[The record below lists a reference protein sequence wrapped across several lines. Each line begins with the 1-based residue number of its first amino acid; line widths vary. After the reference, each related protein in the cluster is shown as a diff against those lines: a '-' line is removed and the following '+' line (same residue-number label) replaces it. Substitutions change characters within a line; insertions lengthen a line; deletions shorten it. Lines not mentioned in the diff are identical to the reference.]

1 MGDHLEQATAPA
13 LGVAP
18 GGGLRP
24 RDHALA
30 AGTVLGGR
38 YALGERLG
46 RGGMAEV
53 YLAHDRVLARDVA
66 VKVFHPSAGGPDD
79 EERHG
84 TEMRLLARLSHPG
97 LVMML
102 DAGTTEFPGGE
113 LQDYLVMELVRGPSL
128 AARLAEGPLSAE
140 DAALVGVHVAEAL
153 AYIHEEGVVHRDVK
167 PGNIL
172 LPPAG
177 RSGAGGSWTKLTD
190 FGIARVRADETAT
203 ATQELLG
210 TPSYLS
216 PEQATGG
223 RLTAASDVYA
233 LGLVLVECLTAE
245 RAFPGDAL
253 TSAVARLHRP
263 VPLPERFGPRW
274 AELIGSMTAL
284 DPLDRLTATAAAE
297 ELRALLRPGALGVG
311 PVAGDIGA
319 AAVPLGT
326 VSLPAAVGPVGQAAL
341 EEHPSGPLPD
351 GPLDAALEVDL
362 DAPTLGVDPRLLG
375 LRAGPAAA
383 SGPAVGAGAA
393 EAATSAEA
401 ASDAPGPGD
410 PAEPADQERRR
421 RRGVVVGTALLGVT
435 AALVVAAS
443 ALAPEAPAADPAATT
458 QEPAVVSQEPSAETE
473 DATATPAAEEP
484 AADAGAPDAGAS
496 DATTVTVATDPG
508 PSSGDAA
515 GSAAPVEAVVVTDQV
530 EDDPATTGPGAPK
543 PGKSG
548 PGAADAG
555 REDGPGDDADAA
567 DDATE
572 GKPGPAA
579 NANERAHQNAAERA
593 EGKRAGTDD

>member
-18 GGGLRP
+18 GAGLRP
-24 RDHALA
+24 REQALP
-30 AGTVLGGR
+30 AGAVLGGR
-38 YALGERLG
+38 YTLGERLG

-84 TEMRLLARLSHPG
+84 TEMRLLARLAHPG

-102 DAGTTEFPGGE
+102 DAGTTELPGGE
-113 LQDYLVMELVRGPSL
+113 VQDFLVMELVRGPSL

-153 AYIHEEGVVHRDVK
+153 AYIHDEGVVHRDVK

-284 DPLDRLTATAAAE
+284 DPLDRLTAAGAAE

-326 VSLPAAVGPVGQAAL
+326 VSLPGAGGPAEPGAL

-351 GPLDAALEVDL
+351 GPLEAGLDARLDADL
-362 DAPTLGVDPRLLG
+362 DAPTLGVDPRLLVG
-375 LRAGPAAA
+375 LRPEPAAGGAADPAERGAADPAGPADTEDD
-383 SGPAVGAGAA
+383 AGATA
-393 EAATSAEA
+393 
-401 ASDAPGPGD
+401 
-410 PAEPADQERRR
+410 RRR
-421 RRGVVVGTALLGVT
+421 RRGAVVGAAVLGVA
-435 AALVVAAS
+435 AALVVAGG
-443 ALAPEAPAADPAATT
+443 ALAPDAPAADPAATT
-458 QEPAVVSQEPSAETE
+458 QEPAGVSQGPSARPD
-473 DATATPAAEEP
+473 DAMTAPAGEEQ
-484 AADAGAPDAGAS
+484 AADVGGSEAG
-496 DATTVTVATDPG
+496 TVIVA
-508 PSSGDAA
+508 
-515 GSAAPVEAVVVTDQV
+515 
-530 EDDPATTGPGAPK
+530 TGPGAA
-543 PGKSG
+543 STTAD
-548 PGAADAG
+548 GAADGADAG
-555 REDGPGDDADAA
+555 GTAGPAEGVVVTGGALTDPVAVEPGPADPGAGDGPAAGDAPAA
-567 DDATE
+567 GETPGVTE
-572 GKPGPAA
+572 SGPGPAA
-579 NANERAHQNAAERA
+579 HANEQAHRNATERA
-593 EGKRAGTDD
+593 ERNQAAAGG

>member
-13 LGVAP
+13 LGVVP

-24 RDHALA
+24 RDHALP

-38 YALGERLG
+38 YTVGERLG

-66 VKVFHPSAGGPDD
+66 VKVFHPSPAGQD
-79 EERHG
+79 EDERHG
-84 TEMRLLARLSHPG
+84 AEMRLLARLGHPG

-102 DAGTTEFPGGE
+102 DAGTTELPGGE
-113 LQDYLVMELVRGPSL
+113 VQDFLVMELVRGPSL

-153 AYIHEEGVVHRDVK
+153 AYIHDEGVVHRDVK

-177 RSGAGGSWTKLTD
+177 RGGAGGSWTKLTD

-223 RLTAASDVYA
+223 RLTAA
-233 LGLVLVECLTAE
+233 
-245 RAFPGDAL
+245 
-253 TSAVARLHRP
+253 
-263 VPLPERFGPRW
+263 
-274 AELIGSMTAL
+274 
-284 DPLDRLTATAAAE
+284 AAAE

-326 VSLPAAVGPVGQAAL
+326 VALPAVAVPVGPVDPGAL

-351 GPLDAALEVDL
+351 GPLAPDLVVDLDDDL

-375 LRAGPAAA
+375 LRAEPGALRADAPAATGADPVTGAGPATD
-383 SGPAVGAGAA
+383 AGAA
-393 EAATSAEA
+393 AAT
-401 ASDAPGPGD
+401 DPG
-410 PAEPADQERRR
+410 RR
-421 RRGVVVGTALLGVT
+421 RRGVVV
-435 AALVVAAS
+435 
-443 ALAPEAPAADPAATT
+443 
-458 QEPAVVSQEPSAETE
+458 
-473 DATATPAAEEP
+473 
-484 AADAGAPDAGAS
+484 
-496 DATTVTVATDPG
+496 
-508 PSSGDAA
+508 
-515 GSAAPVEAVVVTDQV
+515 
-530 EDDPATTGPGAPK
+530 
-543 PGKSG
+543 
-548 PGAADAG
+548 
-555 REDGPGDDADAA
+555 
-567 DDATE
+567 
-572 GKPGPAA
+572 
-579 NANERAHQNAAERA
+579 
-593 EGKRAGTDD
+593 

>member
-13 LGVAP
+13 LGVVP

-24 RDHALA
+24 RDHALP

-38 YALGERLG
+38 YTVGERLG

-66 VKVFHPSAGGPDD
+66 VKVFHPSPAGQD
-79 EERHG
+79 EDERHG
-84 TEMRLLARLSHPG
+84 AEMRLLARLGHPG

-102 DAGTTEFPGGE
+102 DAGTTELPGGE
-113 LQDYLVMELVRGPSL
+113 VQDFLVMELVRGPSL

-153 AYIHEEGVVHRDVK
+153 AYIHDEGVVHRDVK

-177 RSGAGGSWTKLTD
+177 RGGAGGSWTKLTD

-284 DPLDRLTATAAAE
+284 DPLDRLTAAAAAE

-326 VSLPAAVGPVGQAAL
+326 VALPAVAVPVGPVDPGAL

-351 GPLDAALEVDL
+351 GPLAPDLVVDLDDDL

-375 LRAGPAAA
+375 LRAEPGALRADAPAATGADPVTGAGPATD
-383 SGPAVGAGAA
+383 AGAA
-393 EAATSAEA
+393 AAT
-401 ASDAPGPGD
+401 DPG
-410 PAEPADQERRR
+410 RR
-421 RRGVVVGTALLGVT
+421 RRGVVV
-435 AALVVAAS
+435 
-443 ALAPEAPAADPAATT
+443 
-458 QEPAVVSQEPSAETE
+458 
-473 DATATPAAEEP
+473 
-484 AADAGAPDAGAS
+484 
-496 DATTVTVATDPG
+496 
-508 PSSGDAA
+508 
-515 GSAAPVEAVVVTDQV
+515 
-530 EDDPATTGPGAPK
+530 
-543 PGKSG
+543 
-548 PGAADAG
+548 
-555 REDGPGDDADAA
+555 
-567 DDATE
+567 
-572 GKPGPAA
+572 
-579 NANERAHQNAAERA
+579 
-593 EGKRAGTDD
+593 

>member
-18 GGGLRP
+18 GSGLRP
-24 RDHALA
+24 RDHALP
-30 AGTVLGGR
+30 AGTVLGDR
-38 YALGERLG
+38 YAVGERLG

-66 VKVFHPSAGGPDD
+66 VKVFHPSAAGHD
-79 EERHG
+79 EDERHG
-84 TEMRLLARLSHPG
+84 AEMRLLARLAHPG

-102 DAGTTEFPGGE
+102 DAGTTELPGGE
-113 LQDYLVMELVRGPSL
+113 VQDFLVMELVRGPSL

-140 DAALVGVHVAEAL
+140 DTALVGVHVAEAL
-153 AYIHEEGVVHRDVK
+153 AYIHDEGVVHRDVK

-223 RLTAASDVYA
+223 RLTSASDVYA

-284 DPLDRLTATAAAE
+284 DPLDRLTATGAAE

-311 PVAGDIGA
+311 PVSGDIGA

-326 VSLPAAVGPVGQAAL
+326 VQLPAVGPAPASPAAPAGGL

-351 GPLDAALEVDL
+351 GPLDPAL

-375 LRAGPAAA
+375 LRAEPEDAVDPARRRRVAGAVAGAALLGAAAVVLGAGALAPGAPASDPASPGTTAQQSGAVATQEIAPADEGTPAAPVEQADDGGTPGSVTDVVAVTHDVDGAADAAAPA
-383 SGPAVGAGAA
+383 SEETPVPAGAPDGAAGPAVAD
-393 EAATSAEA
+393 
-401 ASDAPGPGD
+401 DAPVVTD
-410 PAEPADQERRR
+410 P
-421 RRGVVVGTALLGVT
+421 
-435 AALVVAAS
+435 
-443 ALAPEAPAADPAATT
+443 APAAD
-458 QEPAVVSQEPSAETE
+458 
-473 DATATPAAEEP
+473 
-484 AADAGAPDAGAS
+484 G
-496 DATTVTVATDPG
+496 G
-508 PSSGDAA
+508 PRS
-515 GSAAPVEAVVVTDQV
+515 
-530 EDDPATTGPGAPK
+530 
-543 PGKSG
+543 
-548 PGAADAG
+548 
-555 REDGPGDDADAA
+555 
-567 DDATE
+567 
-572 GKPGPAA
+572 GPAA
-579 NANERAHQNAAERA
+579 QASERAHQNAAGR
-593 EGKRAGTDD
+593 GPGG

>member
-13 LGVAP
+13 LGVVP

-24 RDHALA
+24 RDQALA

-38 YALGERLG
+38 YTLGERLG

-66 VKVFHPSAGGPDD
+66 VKVFHPSTGGPDD

-84 TEMRLLARLSHPG
+84 AEMRLLARLAHPG

-102 DAGTTEFPGGE
+102 DAGTTELPGGE
-113 LQDYLVMELVRGPSL
+113 VQDFLVMELVRGPSL

-153 AYIHEEGVVHRDVK
+153 AYIHDEGVVHRDVK

-319 AAVPLGT
+319 ATVPLGT
-326 VSLPAAVGPVGQAAL
+326 VSLPAAVGPGEQAAL

-375 LRAGPAAA
+375 LRAGPAATSA
-383 SGPAVGAGAA
+383 RTEPAGPV
-393 EAATSAEA
+393 EAAAPAEA
-401 ASDAPGPGD
+401 ASDAPGPGGPAGPVD
-410 PAEPADQERRR
+410 PERRR

-458 QEPAVVSQEPSAETE
+458 QEPAVVSQEPSAQPE
-473 DATATPAAEEP
+473 DATATPAGEEP
-484 AADAGAPDAGAS
+484 AVDAGAPDAGAS

-515 GSAAPVEAVVVTDQV
+515 GAADAAAPAEAVVVTDQGA
-530 EDDPATTGPGAPK
+530 DDPAATGPGAAK
-543 PGKSG
+543 P
-548 PGAADAG
+548 
-555 REDGPGDDADAA
+555 GPGDAGPGGGPAA
-567 DDATE
+567 DDSGDATP

-579 NANERAHQNAAERA
+579 NANERAHQNAAER
-593 EGKRAGTDD
+593 EERKRAGADD

>member
-1 MGDHLEQATAPA
+1 MGDHPEQATAPA

-18 GGGLRP
+18 GAGLRP
-24 RDHALA
+24 REQALPVGA
-30 AGTVLGGR
+30 VLGGR
-38 YALGERLG
+38 YTLGERLG

-84 TEMRLLARLSHPG
+84 TEMRLLARLGHPG

-102 DAGTTEFPGGE
+102 DAGTTELPGGE
-113 LQDYLVMELVRGPSL
+113 VQDFLVMELVRGPSL

-153 AYIHEEGVVHRDVK
+153 AYIHDEGVVHRDVK

-284 DPLDRLTATAAAE
+284 DPLDRLTAAGAAE
-297 ELRALLRPGALGVG
+297 ELRALLRPGALGLG
-311 PVAGDIGA
+311 PVTGDIGA

-326 VSLPAAVGPVGQAAL
+326 VSLPGAGGPAEPGAL

-351 GPLDAALEVDL
+351 GPLDAGLDARLDADL
-362 DAPTLGVDPRLLG
+362 DAPTLGVDPRLLVG
-375 LRAGPAAA
+375 LRPEPAAGGAADPAERGAADPAGPADAED
-383 SGPAVGAGAA
+383 AGATA
-393 EAATSAEA
+393 
-401 ASDAPGPGD
+401 
-410 PAEPADQERRR
+410 RRR
-421 RRGVVVGTALLGVT
+421 RRGAVVGTAVLGVA
-435 AALVVAAS
+435 AALVVAGS
-443 ALAPEAPAADPAATT
+443 VLAPDAPAADPAATT
-458 QEPAVVSQEPSAETE
+458 QEPAGVSQRPSAGP
-473 DATATPAAEEP
+473 DGATTTPAGEGQ
-484 AADAGAPDAGAS
+484 AADVRGSEAG
-496 DATTVTVATDPG
+496 TVTVATGAGAASTTADG
-508 PSSGDAA
+508 AA
-515 GSAAPVEAVVVTDQV
+515 GGAGAGATAGPADGVVVTEGV
-530 EDDPATTGPGAPK
+530 LTEVPTGPGATD
-543 PGKSG
+543 
-548 PGAADAG
+548 PGAVEPGPADPGSA
-555 REDGPGDDADAA
+555 DGPAA
-567 DDATE
+567 GEAPGVTE
-572 GKPGPAA
+572 GGPGPAA
-579 NANERAHQNAAERA
+579 SANEQAHRNAAERA
-593 EGKRAGTDD
+593 ERERAAAGG

>member
-18 GGGLRP
+18 GSGLRP
-24 RDHALA
+24 RDHALP

-38 YALGERLG
+38 YTVGERLG

-66 VKVFHPSAGGPDD
+66 VKVFHPTAAGHDE

-84 TEMRLLARLSHPG
+84 TEMRLLARLAHPG

-102 DAGTTEFPGGE
+102 DAGTTELPGGE
-113 LQDYLVMELVRGPSL
+113 VQDFLVMELVRGPSL

-153 AYIHEEGVVHRDVK
+153 AYIHDEGVVHRDVK

-172 LPPAG
+172 LPAAG
-177 RSGAGGSWTKLTD
+177 RPGAQGSWTKLTD

-326 VSLPAAVGPVGQAAL
+326 VSLPGAGGPAEPGAL

-351 GPLDAALEVDL
+351 GRLDAELDARLDADL

-375 LRAGPAAA
+375 LRPEPAAAGAEEPAGPADAGDAGSAA
-383 SGPAVGAGAA
+383 
-393 EAATSAEA
+393 
-401 ASDAPGPGD
+401 
-410 PAEPADQERRR
+410 RRR
-421 RRGVVVGTALLGVT
+421 RRGAVVGTALLGVT
-435 AALVVAAS
+435 AALVVAGS

-458 QEPAVVSQEPSAETE
+458 HEAAGVSPGPSAQQD
-473 DATATPAAEEP
+473 DATATPAGEEP
-484 AADAGAPDAGAS
+484 VADGGPAGAGSADAGAAEAGPADAG
-496 DATTVTVATDPG
+496 TVTVATGAADGADPG
-508 PSSGDAA
+508 ASAGPAA
-515 GSAAPVEAVVVTDQV
+515 AVVVTDGV
-530 EDDPATTGPGAPK
+530 GADPVTTGSGA
-543 PGKSG
+543 SG
-548 PGAADAG
+548 PGTA
-555 REDGPGDDADAA
+555 GPGGGPVAGDAPGAA
-567 DDATE
+567 Q
-572 GKPGPAA
+572 GGPGPAA
-579 NANERAHQNAAERA
+579 DASEQAQRNAAERA
-593 EGKRAGTDD
+593 ERKQPGAGG

>member
-13 LGVAP
+13 LGSAP
-18 GGGLRP
+18 GSGSRP
-24 RDHALA
+24 RDQVLA

-38 YALGERLG
+38 YTLGERIG

-66 VKVFHPSAGGPDD
+66 VKVFHPSAGGQDD

-84 TEMRLLARLSHPG
+84 AEMRLLARLAHPG

-102 DAGTTEFPGGE
+102 DAGTAELPGGE
-113 LQDYLVMELVRGPSL
+113 VQDYLVMELVRGPSL

-153 AYIHEEGVVHRDVK
+153 AYIHDEGVVHRDVK

-177 RSGAGGSWTKLTD
+177 RSGAGSSWTKLTD

-311 PVAGDIGA
+311 PVAGDIGS

-326 VSLPAAVGPVGQAAL
+326 ISLLAVGVATGAVGSDAL

-351 GPLDAALEVDL
+351 GPLAAGLAADLDDDL

-375 LRAGPAAA
+375 LRAEPAAA
-383 SGPAVGAGAA
+383 ARPADDG
-393 EAATSAEA
+393 S
-401 ASDAPGPGD
+401 APGQDD
-410 PAEPADQERRR
+410 PAEPVAPGRR

-443 ALAPEAPAADPAATT
+443 ALAPGAPAADPAATT
-458 QEPAVVSQEPSAETE
+458 QEPAAVSQEPSAQPEETTTAVEEPAGLE
-473 DATATPAAEEP
+473 DATASE
-484 AADAGAPDAGAS
+484 AG
-496 DATTVTVATDPG
+496 TVTVATGAGAAAATDD
-508 PSSGDAA
+508 SAAADAA
-515 GSAAPVEAVVVTDQV
+515 GAAEAVVVTG
-530 EDDPATTGPGAPK
+530 EPATGRTEAGPGTGE
-543 PGKSG
+543 PG
-548 PGAADAG
+548 P
-555 REDGPGDDADAA
+555 
-567 DDATE
+567 
-572 GKPGPAA
+572 GKPGPADGGA
-579 NANERAHQNAAERA
+579 TEPGPGDDPAAGDEPGATEGGTGPAAGANERAHQNAAERA
-593 EGKRAGTDD
+593 ERTKAAGKG